1 MSENDLTPLDRWRWW
16 LSTFESTQDEELD
29 CEAVFD
35 LLENAVEAVRAGED
49 LGEHFPALALHVD
62 HCLGCR
68 DLYETLLALAGSDM
82 S

>member
-16 LSTFESTQDEELD
+16 VSTFDSTQIEELD
-29 CEAVFD
+29 CEAVFEM
-35 LLENAVEAVRAGED
+35 LEKAVAAVQAGDNLTEI
-49 LGEHFPALALHVD
+49 FPAFALHVD

-68 DLYETLLALAGSDM
+68 DLFETLLALAGSDP